1 MASIT
6 AEIVDTGEKRDT
18 RGRRVT
24 PAGRRAEVVRDYL
37 QSGLTMAQY
46 ARRERITYATFAG
59 WVAKEQRRNV
69 NPPIRFAEMQLP
81 LTASGGAERRL
92 EVRLAD
98 GTTLRG
104 DNPADLAALIRALRS

>member
-1 MASIT
+1 MAAIT

-24 PAGRRAEVVRDYL
+24 PAERRAEVVRDYL

-59 WVAKEQRRNV
+59 WVWKEQRRSQNA
-69 NPPIRFAEMQLP
+69 PIKFAEMRLP
-81 LTASGGAERRL
+81 LPPPSGAERRL

-104 DNPADLAALIRALRS
+104 DSPADLAALIRALRS